1 MRIEFTPSTT
11 DPVED
16 LFDIQSDAVNHP
28 YAFSALGYGL
38 ATQHTESWTIQEG
51 PKSDILFSVD
61 LSSSMSDE
69 AVTLGQQFNTFITTL
84 SNYTS
89 DWQVMV
95 VNADHGCNHSGILTP
110 ATPSYDAIL
119 RKLYR
124 REPMTFR
131 SPEALLT
138 NVTRAVEKTDPG
150 ECNEGFLRPGAQN
163 SRHHAI

>member
-1 MRIEFTPSTT
+1 MLVLHPSQFFAVSTQAHDMGFISNTSLPLTLDPSESEELRIEFTPSTT

-84 SNYTS
+84 S
-89 DWQVMV
+89 
-95 VNADHGCNHSGILTP
+95 
-110 ATPSYDAIL
+110 
-119 RKLYR
+119 KLH
-124 REPMTFR
+124 
-131 SPEALLT
+131 L
-138 NVTRAVEKTDPG
+138 
-150 ECNEGFLRPGAQN
+150 
-163 SRHHAI
+163 